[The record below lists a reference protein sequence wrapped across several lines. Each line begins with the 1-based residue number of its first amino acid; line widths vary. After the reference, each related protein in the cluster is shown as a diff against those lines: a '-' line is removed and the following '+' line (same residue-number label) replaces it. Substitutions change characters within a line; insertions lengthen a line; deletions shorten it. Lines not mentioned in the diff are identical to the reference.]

1 LNVPVLLF
9 TLATALAV
17 GTLFGLAPALKTSKV
32 DLEGSLKEG
41 SRGSTGSHHRLQSGL
56 VIAQVAS
63 TLVLL
68 VGAGL
73 LFRTIRHLWESDPGF
88 DTQHVIAFKVELSPS
103 VSKSGSAMRVA
114 YRQLLERLRTIPG
127 VQAADFT
134 LLLPLS
140 SLDNDCPFW
149 IGPRQPALRQAAPRM
164 LVFNTGPDYLR
175 TMGIP
180 LIRGRFFTPQ
190 DTIGSPC
197 VAAIDTVFA
206 RTYFHDHDPLGQTL
220 TFGWTPPLGP
230 CRIVGVV
237 GHVKHWGLGDEKLT
251 QAQSYYPLYQ
261 IADEWLPIGRSWTSI
276 IVRTKLDPE
285 AVMPAIKRA
294 VYGPGGDQPVYE
306 VQTMQDIAAESMASQ
321 RFPMVLLGL
330 FAGLAL
336 LLAAVG
342 IYGMFSYSVTQRVH
356 EIGIRM
362 ALGAHQQDV
371 LRLVIGQGLRLAAA
385 GLAIGAAAALILARL
400 LPSFSHLLYRVKASD
415 PITFGVVSVLLIGVA
430 ILACYIPAHRA
441 AKVDP
446 MVALRHE

>member
-1 LNVPVLLF
+1 MI
-9 TLATALAV
+9 
-17 GTLFGLAPALKTSKV
+17 G
-32 DLEGSLKEG
+32 
-41 SRGSTGSHHRLQSGL
+41 QM
-56 VIAQVAS
+56 AS

-73 LFRTIRHLWESDPGF
+73 LFRTIRHLWESDSGF

-103 VSKSGSAMRVA
+103 VSKIGSAMRVA
-114 YRQLLERLRTIPG
+114 YRQLLERLRMIPG
-127 VQAADFT
+127 VQATDFT

-140 SLDNDCPFW
+140 GIDNDCPFW
-149 IGPRQPALRQAAPRM
+149 IGSRQPAVRQAAPRV

-180 LIRGRFFTPQ
+180 LLRGRFFTPQ
-190 DTIGSPC
+190 DTIDSPC

-206 RTYFHDHDPLGQTL
+206 RTYFHGQNPLGQAL
-220 TFGWTPPLGP
+220 TFGWAPPLGP

-276 IVRTKLDPE
+276 IVRTKLDPV
-285 AVMPAIKRA
+285 AVMPAIKSA
-294 VYGPGGDQPVYE
+294 VFGPARDQPVYD
-306 VQTMQDIAAESMASQ
+306 VQTMQDIAAQSMSSQ

-356 EIGIRM
+356 DRNSHGPRRAQAGCFEVGDR
-362 ALGAHQQDV
+362 AGS
-371 LRLVIGQGLRLAAA
+371 AA
-385 GLAIGAAAALILARL
+385 GPGRSGHRGSGSVDRHPAAPEFLGTALRSEDQRSVDVRRCLARSDRRSYFGL
-400 LPSFSHLLYRVKASD
+400 LHSGAPRDEGGPDGGAE
-415 PITFGVVSVLLIGVA
+415 T
-430 ILACYIPAHRA
+430 
-441 AKVDP
+441 
-446 MVALRHE
+446 